1 MASDPP
7 DTTRGDRIRRWIAA
21 LSLPALVGLA
31 VVLVGLIGT
40 GSYYAYQTYDFVEH
54 DNDFCLSCHL
64 MVDPYER
71 FARSAHQ
78 DLSCKDCHQ
87 PTLIERSRMGLTQFV
102 ENPDEIAVHANVPN
116 ELCADC
122 HISGDP
128 ERWEV
133 VAATAGHTVHLESDD
148 PALQGLQCV
157 ECHASSLH
165 EFAAS
170 DQTCAQ
176 SGCHTDS
183 GIQLGA
189 MSDLTIHCAACHGFN
204 VGVTEEGTDAALDAL
219 APNEDTCLGCHAM
232 QAIATMPADDPHDGT
247 CASCHN
253 PHEQTTPAEA
263 ADTCASAGCHTD
275 PESLTPFHRG
285 LDEGVAADCL
295 YCHQAHDF
303 QVDGENCLACHQD
316 VFESDPVAAAAVASR
331 AVPDG
336 HSRTSPFIHA
346 SFEPPSPSRP
356 ATMASVP
363 AHAADAA
370 PGTDPQAAPQDPDF
384 RHSEHRDVACS
395 ECHATEPVHG
405 AVTVETVA
413 DCRSCHHAAP
423 VADDCVSC
431 HSEGS
436 RGGAGGALQVTRT
449 LALSVGDVPSRP
461 LPFDHD
467 VHADESCS
475 TCHAEGPDRSA
486 AELDC
491 ASCHEPH
498 HDASVD
504 CAACH
509 LPAPEGAHRV
519 ETAHLGCTGSGCHE
533 VLPFESVERTRSV
546 CLVCH
551 QDERDHRPGED
562 CAECHAMAGPPFG
575 ATGP

>member
-1 MASDPP
+1 MAADPP
-7 DTTRGDRIRRWIAA
+7 EATRADRIRRWIGA
-21 LSLPALVGLA
+21 LSLPALAGLA

-40 GSYYAYQTYDFVEH
+40 GGYYAYQTYDFVEH

-78 DLSCKDCHQ
+78 DLGCKDCHQ

-116 ELCADC
+116 DLCANC
-122 HISGDP
+122 HIEGDP
-128 ERWEV
+128 DRWAV
-133 VAATAGHTVHLESDD
+133 VAATAGHRVHLESDD

-157 ECHASSLH
+157 ECHSSSLH

-170 DQTCAQ
+170 DRTCAQ

-183 GIQLGA
+183 GIELGA

-204 VGVTEEGTDAALDAL
+204 VGVTEEGTDVALAAL
-219 APNEDTCLGCHAM
+219 APNEDTCLSCHAM
-232 QAIATMPADDPHDGT
+232 QALATMPADDPHDGT

-253 PHEQTTPAEA
+253 PHEQATPAEA
-263 ADTCASAGCHTD
+263 ANTCASAGCHTD
-275 PESLTPFHRG
+275 AESLTPFHRG
-285 LDEGVAADCL
+285 LDQDVAADCL

-316 VFESDPVAAAAVASR
+316 VFDDGPAAGAAEAARAVAVAR
-331 AVPDG
+331 APV
-336 HSRTSPFIHA
+336 SPFIHA
-346 SFEPPSPSRP
+346 SLASP
-356 ATMASVP
+356 A
-363 AHAADAA
+363 
-370 PGTDPQAAPQDPDF
+370 PQAAARDLDF

-395 ECHATEPVHG
+395 DCHATEPVHG
-405 AVTVETVA
+405 AVTVETIA

-423 VADDCVSC
+423 VARDCVSC
-431 HSEGS
+431 HAEGS
-436 RGGAGGALQVTRT
+436 RSGTGGSLTVSRT
-449 LALSVGDVPSRP
+449 LALSVGDRPSRP

-467 VHADESCS
+467 VHSGESCS

-486 AELDC
+486 EELDC

-498 HDASVD
+498 HEASVD
-504 CAACH
+504 CASCH

-519 ETAHLGCTGSGCHE
+519 ETAHVGCAGSGCHE
-533 VLPFESVERTRSV
+533 ALPFEGVERTRGV

-562 CAECHAMAGPPFG
+562 CAECHAMTGPPFG
-575 ATGP
+575 AVSP